1 MKCLF
6 AYNPVSGKGKIK
18 KKLDYIVDRLSE
30 KYDEIEVYETKK
42 AGDISLLAEN
52 VASEYDTFIFSGG
65 DGTFNEVVNGL
76 AEKESKPI
84 LGYIP
89 TGTVNDIARS
99 MGIKRSIK
107 GAIDNILNGTIK
119 SFDLMKVNDR
129 YSFYSVTYGAMTTCS
144 YMADQISKKKMGKMA
159 YVGYIIK
166 NDLKFDKFTLNY
178 SHDGISGETD
188 AVMIMIINSRSVS
201 SFMLDKQAVL
211 DDGMVDVVIVT
222 EKPHKHELG
231 FFRRV
236 RNFFKTVAL
245 FLFGYKNAKKNKNMI
260 TFTTSNAHF
269 TVSDNKA
276 WNFDGERG
284 LDGEIDLKV
293 LKEEIALIVPNKK

>member
-30 KYDEIEVYETKK
+30 KYDQVEVYETKK

-52 VASEYDTFIFSGG
+52 VASDYDAFIFSGG

-76 AEKESKPI
+76 AEKGSGVT

-99 MGIKRSIK
+99 MGIKRKIK
-107 GAIDNILNGTIK
+107 GALDNILNGTPQK
-119 SFDLMKVNDR
+119 FDLMKVNDK
-129 YSFYSVTYGAMTTCS
+129 YSFYAVAYGAMTTCS
-144 YMADQISKKKMGKMA
+144 YMADQLAKKKMGKIA
-159 YVGYIIK
+159 YVGYILQ
-166 NDLKFDKFTLNY
+166 NDMKFDRFSVEY
-178 SHDGISGETD
+178 SHDGITGETD

-211 DDGMVDVVIVT
+211 NDGMVDVVIVT
-222 EKPHKHELG
+222 EHPHKHELG

-245 FLFGYKNAKKNKNMI
+245 FLFGYKNDKKNKNMI

-269 TVSDNKA
+269 KVSDNKS
-276 WNFDGERG
+276 WNFDGEKG

-293 LKEEIALIVPNKK
+293 LKEEITLIVPSKK

>member
-18 KKLDYIVDRLSE
+18 KKLDYIVNRLSE
-30 KYDEIEVYETKK
+30 KYDEVEVYETKK

-52 VASEYDTFIFSGG
+52 VSGEYDAFIFSGG

-76 AEKESKPI
+76 AEKESKI
-84 LGYIP
+84 VLGYIP

-99 MGIKRSIK
+99 MGIKRNIK
-107 GAIDNILNGTIK
+107 GALNNILNGTPK
-119 SFDLMKVNDR
+119 KFDVMKLNDK
-129 YSFYSVTYGAMTTCS
+129 YSFYSVSYGAMTTCS
-144 YMADQISKKKMGKMA
+144 YMADQLSKKKMGKIA
-159 YVGYIIK
+159 YVGYIVK
-166 NDLKFDKFTLNY
+166 NDLKFDKFTVKY
-178 SHDGISGETD
+178 TYDGKTEQTD

-211 DDGMVDVVIVT
+211 NDGMVDVVIVT

-236 RNFFKTVAL
+236 RNFFKTIAL
-245 FLFGYKNAKKNKNMI
+245 FLFGFKKAQKNKNMI
-260 TFTTSNAHF
+260 TFTTSNARF
-269 TVSDNKA
+269 EVSDNKT

-284 LDGEIDLKV
+284 LDGEINLSV
-293 LKEEIALIVPNKK
+293 LKEEITLIVPKSK